1 MNLSQSEIELFY
13 KLWYGIVWGINEKYG
28 VIPHFKKPVYGKTV
42 TVSIEEFTKIR
53 NAMWDNPNWIDEFLA
68 DNDNGEFTEL
78 ERSIIVSWRRNFVKD
93 KFIVIKHFV
102 KYSVLMPF
110 DDESSSLYGV
120 CGISD
125 SIKDTFPYPLPFV
138 GEFVLLP
145 FKDKIIY
152 DSIAPIFNI
161 SFGPGFSSS
170 AKKWYSDLKL
180 KHGITEILNGEDP
193 KLVQSSEKAKKKS
206 LRKST
211 KTTIPNLPNGVKVPK
226 AMTMRYVEIADIIAD
241 FCNKKLDEEYKEI
254 CLRSL
259 AKLCRKRPSP
269 LVSGQAKTWAGGIV
283 YAIGQNN
290 FIFDKTQPFNM
301 TAGEIADR
309 FSLSKSTI
317 GSKANEIRKIL
328 KISHFDK
335 EFSRK
340 ELADAGINEIFGLL

>member
-1 MNLSQSEIELFY
+1 MNLSQSEIKIFY
-13 KLWYGIVWGINEKYG
+13 KLWYGIVWGINEKHG
-28 VIPHFKKPVYGKTV
+28 IIPHFKKPVYGKTV
-42 TVSIEEFTKIR
+42 ATSIEEFTKVR
-53 NAMWDNPNWIDEFLA
+53 NAMWDNPNLIDKFLA

-78 ERSIIVSWRRNFVKD
+78 ERSIIINWRRNFVKD

-125 SIKDTFPYPLPFV
+125 SIKDTFPSPLPFV

-145 FKDKIIY
+145 FKDRIIY
-152 DSIAPIFNI
+152 DSIAPIYNI

-170 AKKWYSDLKL
+170 AKKWYNDLKL
-180 KHGITEILNGEDP
+180 KHGIIEILNGEDP

-206 LRKST
+206 NKAA
-211 KTTIPNLPNGVKVPK
+211 IPNLPNGVKIPK

-259 AKLCRKRPSP
+259 AKLCRKCPSP
-269 LVSGQAKTWAGGIV
+269 LINGRSKIWAGGIV

-290 FIFDKTQPFNM
+290 FIFDKEQPINM
-301 TAGEIADR
+301 TAGEIADW

-317 GSKANEIRKIL
+317 GGKANEIRKIL
-328 KISHFDK
+328 KISHLDK

-340 ELADAGINEIFGLL
+340 EFIAGINEIFGLL